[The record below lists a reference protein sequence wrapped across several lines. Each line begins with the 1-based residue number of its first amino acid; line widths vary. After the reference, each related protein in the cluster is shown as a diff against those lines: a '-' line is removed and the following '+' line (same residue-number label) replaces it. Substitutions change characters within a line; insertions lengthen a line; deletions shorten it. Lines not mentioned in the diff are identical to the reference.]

1 MSYSHSTDDNLDQAV
16 LKIPSDLE
24 IEVSNCHMEIERIE
38 KKNEALSTAL
48 KITQTKLMNMD
59 QVARCAEYRLEQ
71 ALESLR
77 LGENPIDPL
86 LGTKYYLD
94 RIRQQ

>member
-1 MSYSHSTDDNLDQAV
+1 MSYSYAAGAE
-16 LKIPSDLE
+16 LE
-24 IEVSNCHMEIERIE
+24 NEVSSCHLEIERIE
-38 KKNEALSTAL
+38 KKNEDIQTAL
-48 KITQTKLMNMD
+48 KSAESKLMNME

-71 ALESLR
+71 ALECLR
-77 LGENPIDPL
+77 SGESPRASL

>member
-1 MSYSHSTDDNLDQAV
+1 MSYSYATGGNLDKAV
-16 LKIPSDLE
+16 PKIPSDLE

-38 KKNEALSTAL
+38 EKNEALTTAL
-48 KITQTKLMNMD
+48 KIVQSKLANMD

-77 LGENPIDPL
+77 SGESPRASL

>member
-1 MSYSHSTDDNLDQAV
+1 MSYSYATGGNKDKAV
-16 LKIPSDLE
+16 PRIPSDLE

-38 KKNEALSTAL
+38 EKNEALATTL

-59 QVARCAEYRLEQ
+59 QVSRCAEYRLEQ
-71 ALESLR
+71 ALEALR
-77 LGENPIDPL
+77 SGENPIDSM